1 MVRVFHS
8 GGMTETPLA
17 RPQAIHHVRLTVTDI
32 ARSKAFYRSLLG
44 VDPAFD
50 FSDRVDEPGVR
61 DDPARL
67 FGGCVFPVGD
77 QLVGLRPV
85 AAAGDVFESTRV
97 GLDHLSLALGSLA
110 DLRAAAARLDEAGV
124 VHGQVDELDG
134 LGLAILSVQD
144 PDDINLEL
152 SAPV

>member
-8 GGMTETPLA
+8 DAMTQTPLA
-17 RPQAIHHVRLTVTDI
+17 QPQAIHHVRLTVTDI
-32 ARSKAFYRSLLG
+32 ARSRAFYRSLLG

-50 FSDRVDEPGVR
+50 FSDQVDEPGVR
-61 DDPARL
+61 EDPARL

-97 GLDHLSLALGSLA
+97 GLDHLSLALGSL
-110 DLRAAAARLDEAGV
+110 DELRAAAARLDEAGV
-124 VHGQVDELDG
+124 VHGQVEELDG

-152 SAPV
+152 SAPA

>member
-1 MVRVFHS
+1 MSHS
-8 GGMTETPLA
+8 GGMTESPLA
-17 RPQAIHHVRLTVTDI
+17 QPRAIHHVRLTVTDI
-32 ARSKAFYRSLLG
+32 ARSRAFYRSLLG

-50 FSDRVDEPGVR
+50 FSDQVDGPGVR
-61 DDPARL
+61 EDPARL

-85 AAAGDVFESTRV
+85 AATGDVFESTRV

-110 DLRAAAARLDEAGV
+110 ELRAAAVRLDEAGV
-124 VHGQVDELDG
+124 VHGEVTELDG

>member
-1 MVRVFHS
+1 MSHS
-8 GGMTETPLA
+8 GGMTESPLA
-17 RPQAIHHVRLTVTDI
+17 QPRAIHHVRLTVTDI

-50 FSDRVDEPGVR
+50 FSDQVDGPGVR
-61 DDPARL
+61 EDPARL

-85 AAAGDVFESTRV
+85 AATGEVFESTRV
-97 GLDHLSLALGSLA
+97 GLDHLCLAVA
-110 DLRAAAARLDEAGV
+110 AVEDLHAAAARLDEAGV
-124 VHGQVDELDG
+124 AHGAVTELDG
-134 LGLAILSVQD
+134 FGLAILSVQD

-152 SAPV
+152 AARV